1 MSLKT
6 IIQSSTANKANFMQ
20 PLSSHSFSPSLVI
33 PSNAL
38 RFSRC
43 AAIFSFGI
51 ATLFFAITSA
61 SRAESS
67 NRTESAVTPAINL
80 MGVLVDASEDVSAQ
94 SKPQVIAPFGTL
106 DIQFP
111 TEIVWTSSKT
121 KTPSSDRKTLIVKG
135 RDVNGPT
142 QLIISQFD
150 NNFAAKLW
158 DGAGAQWEAIGNIA
172 NSIRFNK
179 VYKGKEQNCGGTP
192 PVPPEIQAQFPAGG
206 DEGGIAGSGACIDS
220 ETLDVMVAYSPCALQ
235 QFYRVTL
242 FCTPACPPCPTLPPA
257 FDPEAA
263 LALLKTAVFLQEDA
277 INESFDNSL
286 ISTPTH
292 ERHIR
297 IVAIVDTNQVPECQ
311 PGTWVPSP
319 IDPGYTCYQPEFDP
333 EANPQTCDP
342 LEPKWCGEEFGFAAD
357 LARVANPIDP
367 DYGGLLT
374 QKRDYHRA
382 DMVVLLRV
390 TGLEG
395 IGGIARIKTQNTGCD
410 GSTGF
415 CVVDVM
421 GMGSMGHEIGHNLGC
436 CHEPGQGGGFTCSM
450 FPYSF
455 GHRFTVANPQGGSP
469 IEKKTIMAYA
479 TGEGIPNYSNPSVL
493 SDGEP
498 TGTPQTQYPY
508 WSDNART
515 IRETFDD
522 ARCYR
527 CADVAPPAPL
537 QGPVTCWGSNSKG
550 QSTPPANLGDCS
562 RVSAGY
568 LHTLAIQADGTVK
581 AWGAGT
587 TSTSVSPNYGQ
598 SLVPV
603 NLPEPP
609 FGDGYPLGTCVEVAA
624 GLYHSVAIRT
634 RDIDDG
640 TPESVL
646 LDGTVVCW
654 GAGLVGQQSPNYGQS
669 ITPQNLLACSK
680 ISAGHY
686 HTLALQRNG
695 IVRAWGAGQIDAIF
709 PNLGQ
714 SAVPNIGPCTDIAAG
729 GYHSVAIKYGGVNGS
744 GLVVAWGAGKT
755 NTSFQTEWGQSIV
768 PVTLGTCTRVAAGVF
783 HTVAL
788 KLDGTVRA
796 FGAGTT
802 NTGIFPRY
810 GQSTVPTNLGV
821 CTDIAA
827 GGAYVGSSGS
837 HTLAIKSDKTIK
849 GWGANFDGQTDVPA
863 VNSDWLQISA
873 GGLHSA
879 AIKMPTSILPCQG
892 DFNSD
897 RKRDG
902 LDLTFMLS
910 AWGTSGGDINGDGMT
925 DGLDMSY
932 LLSGW
937 GSCP

>member
-6 IIQSSTANKANFMQ
+6 FIQSSTVNKANFMQ
-20 PLSSHSFSPSLVI
+20 LPSSSSSIHSTPQ
-33 PSNAL
+33 

-61 SRAESS
+61 SKADSS
-67 NRTESAVTPAINL
+67 NRKESPVTLAINSV
-80 MGVLVDASEDVSAQ
+80 GVLVDASADVSSQ
-94 SKPQVIAPFGTL
+94 SNPQDIAPFGTL

-111 TEIVWTSSKT
+111 SEIVWTTSRT
-121 KTPSSDRKTLIVKG
+121 KTPSPDRKTLIVKG

-150 NNFAAKLW
+150 KNFAAKLW
-158 DGAGAQWEAIGNIA
+158 DGAGVQWEAIGNIA
-172 NSIRFNK
+172 NPIRFNK
-179 VYKGKEQNCGGTP
+179 VFKGKEQNCGGTP

-206 DEGGIAGSGACIDS
+206 NEGGIAGSGACIDS
-220 ETLDVMVAYSPCALQ
+220 QTLDVLVAYSPCALQ
-235 QFYRVTL
+235 QFYRATFFVPPPGPQ
-242 FCTPACPPCPTLPPA
+242 CPALPPA
-257 FDPEAA
+257 FDPDAA
-263 LALLKTAVFLQEDA
+263 LALLRTAVFLQEDA

-286 ISTPTH
+286 ISTPTR
-292 ERHIR
+292 ERHIK
-297 IVAIVDTNQVPECQ
+297 IVAVVDTNQAPECQ

-319 IDPGYTCYQPEFDP
+319 VDPGYTCYQPEFDP
-333 EANPQTCDP
+333 EADPQTCDP
-342 LEPKWCGEEFGFAAD
+342 LEPKWCGEDFGFAAD
-357 LARVANPIDP
+357 LDRVANPNDP

-436 CHEPGQGGGFTCSM
+436 CHEPGQGGSFNCSM

-455 GHRFTVANPQGGSP
+455 GHRFTVAGPPGGGP
-469 IEKKTIMAYA
+469 VEKKTIMAYA
-479 TGEGIPNYSNPSVL
+479 TGEGIPNYSNPFVL

-498 TGTPQTQYPY
+498 TGTSQTQYPY

-527 CADVAPPAPL
+527 CADVTPPAPL

-550 QSTPPANLGDCS
+550 QSTPPADLGDCS

-568 LHTLAIQADGTVK
+568 LHTLAIQADGTVR

-609 FGDGYPLGTCVEVAA
+609 YGDGYPLGTCFEVSA

-634 RDIDDG
+634 RIIDG
-640 TPESVL
+640 TPENEL

-669 ITPQNLLACSK
+669 ITPQNLGPCTK
-680 ISAGHY
+680 VSAGHY
-686 HTLALQRNG
+686 HTLALQRSG
-695 IVRAWGAGQIDAIF
+695 IVRAWGAGQNDAIF

-729 GYHSVAIKYGGVNGS
+729 GYHSVAIKYGGVNGA

-802 NTGIFPRY
+802 NTGIFPRF
-810 GQSTVPTNLGV
+810 GQSIVPTNLGS

-837 HTLAIKSDKTIK
+837 HTLAIKSDKSIL
-849 GWGANFDGQTDVPA
+849 GWGANSNEQTSVPA
-863 VNSDWLQISA
+863 VNSDWIQISA

-879 AIKMPTSILPCQG
+879 AIKMPIAILPCQG

-902 LDLTFMLS
+902 LDLTFILS
-910 AWGTSGGDINGDGMT
+910 AWGTANGDINGDGT
-925 DGLDMSY
+925 TNGLDMSY

>member
-6 IIQSSTANKANFMQ
+6 FIQSSTAYKANFMQ
-20 PLSSHSFSPSLVI
+20 LLSSSSIHSTPQ
-33 PSNAL
+33 

-51 ATLFFAITSA
+51 ATLFFAITPA
-61 SRAESS
+61 SKADSS
-67 NRTESAVTPAINL
+67 NRKESTVTPAINS
-80 MGVLVDASEDVSAQ
+80 VDLPAQ
-94 SKPQVIAPFGTL
+94 PNPQVIAPFGTL

-111 TEIVWTSSKT
+111 SEIVWTTSKT
-121 KTPSSDRKTLIVKG
+121 KTPSPDRRTLIVKG
-135 RDVNGPT
+135 TDVNGPT
-142 QLIISQFD
+142 QLIISQLD

-158 DGAGAQWEAIGNIA
+158 DGAGVQWEAIGNIA
-172 NSIRFNK
+172 NPIRFNK
-179 VYKGKEQNCGGTP
+179 VFKGKEQHCGGTP
-192 PVPPEIQAQFPAGG
+192 PVPPEILAQFPTGG
-206 DEGGIAGSGACIDS
+206 NEGGIAGSGTCIDS
-220 ETLDVMVAYSPCALQ
+220 QTLDVLVAYSVCALQ
-235 QFYRVTL
+235 QFYRAT
-242 FCTPACPPCPTLPPA
+242 FCIYPSPPPGIPKCPCGTLPPA
-257 FDPEAA
+257 FDPDAA
-263 LALLKTAVFLQEDA
+263 LALLRTAVFLQEDA
-277 INESFDNSL
+277 INESFENSL

-292 ERHIR
+292 ERHIK

-311 PGTWVPSP
+311 PGLWVPSP
-319 IDPGYTCYQPEFDP
+319 EDPGYTCYQPEFDP
-333 EANPQTCDP
+333 
-342 LEPKWCGEEFGFAAD
+342 LEPDPTIACPTGNNPSPLVQKWCGESFPFAAD
-357 LARVANPIDP
+357 LDRVANPNDP

-390 TGLEG
+390 TGDEG
-395 IGGIARIKTQNTGCD
+395 IAGIARIKTQNSGCD

-436 CHEPGQGGGFTCSM
+436 CHEPGQGGSFTCSM

-455 GHRFTVANPQGGSP
+455 GHRFTVPGTPAGGP
-469 IEKKTIMAYA
+469 VEKKTIMAYA
-479 TGEGIPNYSNPSVL
+479 TGEGIPNYSNPFVL
-493 SDGEP
+493 FQNQP
-498 TGTPQTQYPY
+498 TGTSQSQYPY

-550 QSTPPANLGDCS
+550 QSTPPTDLGDCS

-568 LHTLAIQADGTVK
+568 LHTLAIQADGKVR

-603 NLPEPP
+603 NSPEPP
-609 FGDGYPLGTCVEVAA
+609 YGDGYPLGTCVEVAA

-634 RDIDDG
+634 RVIDG
-640 TPESVL
+640 TPENEL

-669 ITPQNLLACSK
+669 ITPQNLGACSK
-680 ISAGHY
+680 VSAGHY
-686 HTLALQRNG
+686 HTLALQRSG
-695 IVRAWGAGQIDAIF
+695 IVRAWGAGQSNAIF

-714 SAVPNIGPCTDIAAG
+714 SAVPDIGPCTDIAAG

-755 NTSFQTEWGQSIV
+755 NNSYLTEWGQSIV
-768 PVTLGTCTRVAAGVF
+768 PVTLGSCTRVAAGVF

-802 NTGIFPRY
+802 NTGIFPRF
-810 GQSTVPTNLGV
+810 GQSIVPTNLGI

-827 GGAYVGSSGS
+827 GGAYSGGS
-837 HTLAIKSDKTIK
+837 HTLAIKSDKTIL
-849 GWGANFDGQTDVPA
+849 GWGDNSNGQTSVPA
-863 VNSDWLQISA
+863 VNSNWIRVSA

-897 RKRDG
+897 GKRDG
-902 LDLTFMLS
+902 LDLTFILS
-910 AWGTSGGDINGDGMT
+910 AWGTASGDINGDGT
-925 DGLDMSY
+925 TNGLDMSY

>member
-1 MSLKT
+1 MATLLCGVVTASVVAMDTPKILKGG
-6 IIQSSTANKANFMQ
+6 STGAT
-20 PLSSHSFSPSLVI
+20 PSPSPSPSPVVI
-33 PSNAL
+33 
-38 RFSRC
+38 
-43 AAIFSFGI
+43 GW
-51 ATLFFAITSA
+51 
-61 SRAESS
+61 E
-67 NRTESAVTPAINL
+67 
-80 MGVLVDASEDVSAQ
+80 G
-94 SKPQVIAPFGTL
+94 L

-121 KTPSSDRKTLIVKG
+121 KIPSPDRRTFVYKG
-135 RDVNGPT
+135 TDANGPT
-142 QLIISQFD
+142 QLIISQL
-150 NNFAAKLW
+150 NSNFAAKLW
-158 DGAGAQWEAIGNIA
+158 DGAGVHWEAIGNIA
-172 NSIRFNK
+172 NPIRFNR
-179 VYKGKEQNCGGTP
+179 VFKGKEQHCGGTP

-206 DEGGIAGSGACIDS
+206 NEGGVAGSICIDS

-493 SDGEP
+493 FDGEP
-498 TGTPQTQYPY
+498 TGTSQTQYPY

-527 CADVAPPAPL
+527 CADVSPPAPL
-537 QGPVTCWGSNSKG
+537 QGQVSCWGRNNYG
-550 QSTPPANLGDCS
+550 QTVVPETLTNCTKVA
-562 RVSAGY
+562 AGGW
-568 LHTLAIQADGTVK
+568 HTLALQVDGKVF

-587 TSTSVSPNYGQ
+587 TDTGQGSDGVNKGQ
-598 SLVPV
+598 SIVPTI
-603 NLPEPP
+603 LTDP
-609 FGDGYPLGTCVEVAA
+609 GHQGQILGTCSDIAA
-624 GLYHSVAIRT
+624 GLEHSVAIRT
-634 RDIDDG
+634 RAIDD
-640 TPESVL
+640 P
-646 LDGTVVCW
+646 LDGTVIAW
-654 GAGLVGQQSPNYGQS
+654 GGNDYGQRNV
-669 ITPQNLLACSK
+669 PLNLGPCNQVA
-680 ISAGHY
+680 AGY
-686 HTLALQRNG
+686 FHTVALRRDG
-695 IVRAWGAGQIDAIF
+695 TVRAWGAGTDPLIDQN
-709 PNLGQ
+709 PDLGQ
-714 SAVPNIGPCTDIAAG
+714 SAVPPGLGNCNRIAAGAFHTVVIRGFASGTGGEITAWGAGEIDQSANNGGFGGFTWGQSLPPYGFPTPRYLDIAAGKYHTLALKIDGTVAAFGAGTTATTTSPKYGQSIVPANLGICTKIAAG
-729 GYHSVAIKYGGVNGS
+729 GYHSLAIKGGDTIS
-744 GLVVAWGAGKT
+744 GW
-755 NTSFQTEWGQSIV
+755 
-768 PVTLGTCTRVAAGVF
+768 
-783 HTVAL
+783 
-788 KLDGTVRA
+788 
-796 FGAGTT
+796 GAGTT
-802 NTGIFPRY
+802 NNSISPNY
-810 GQSTVPTNLGV
+810 GQLIPPTPNV
-821 CTDIAA
+821 
-827 GGAYVGSSGS
+827 
-837 HTLAIKSDKTIK
+837 
-849 GWGANFDGQTDVPA
+849 
-863 VNSDWLQISA
+863 DWLQISA
-873 GGLHSA
+873 GEFHTV
-879 AIKMPTSILPCQG
+879 AIRDTSTILPCAG
-892 DFNSD
+892 DFNND
-897 RKRDG
+897 GRRDG
-902 LDLTFMLS
+902 LDM
-910 AWGTSGGDINGDGMT
+910 TS
-925 DGLDMSY
+925 

-937 GSCP
+937 GTANGDCNGDGTTDGSDMTLLLSGWGFCP

>member
-20 PLSSHSFSPSLVI
+20 PLSSHSFSPSFAI

-669 ITPQNLLACSK
+669 ITPLNLGPCTK
-680 ISAGHY
+680 VSAGHY
-686 HTLALQRNG
+686 HTLALRRDG

-744 GLVVAWGAGKT
+744 GLVVAWGAGQT